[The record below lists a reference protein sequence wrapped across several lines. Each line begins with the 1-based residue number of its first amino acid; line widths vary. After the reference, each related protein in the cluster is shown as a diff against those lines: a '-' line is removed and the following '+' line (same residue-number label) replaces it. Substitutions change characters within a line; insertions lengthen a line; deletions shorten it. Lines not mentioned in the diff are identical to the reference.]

1 MVNTPLIFRKEA
13 LMLKYSVVGN
23 PMGVSV
29 ALLHGIFGSANN
41 WKGFILKLLER
52 RPDLR
57 IVLIDLRNHGGSPH
71 FSEEN
76 SLLQTAIDVLD
87 LQKTV
92 GYFRAIIGHSFGGKV
107 ALQCGDIPFQPEI
120 EEVWAL
126 DSSPGTVVADPES
139 EQEVAWVLNTLRSIK
154 MPVQRR
160 SQVKQAL
167 LEKGASMMISQWM
180 TTNLRHTDQGY
191 VWKFNLDGIQAM
203 LEDYFEQD
211 LWSVLEEPDLPMN
224 VKIIRASK
232 SDRWD
237 QVSIQRL
244 EALPERSKYY
254 VLDAGHWLHVDN
266 PEGLLSILEEDLL
279 RS

>member
-1 MVNTPLIFRKEA
+1 
-13 LMLKYSVVGN
+13 MLNYSVVGN

-29 ALLHGIFGSANN
+29 ALLHGIFGSGNN

-71 FSEEN
+71 YSEEN
-76 SLLQTAIDVLD
+76 NLLQTAVDVLD
-87 LQKTV
+87 LQRTV
-92 GYFRAIIGHSFGGKV
+92 GSFQAIVGHSFGGKV
-107 ALQCGDIPFQPEI
+107 ALQCGNIPFQTEI
-120 EEVWAL
+120 EEIWAL
-126 DSSPGTVVADPES
+126 DSSPGAVVANPEDQ
-139 EQEVAWVLNTLRSIK
+139 QEVAWVLETLRSIE

-160 SQVKQAL
+160 SQVRQAL
-167 LEKGASMMISQWM
+167 LGRGASMMISQWM
-180 TTNLRHTDQGY
+180 TTNLRHTPEGY

-211 LWSVLEEPDLPMN
+211 LWNVLEEPNLSMDANM
-224 VKIIRASK
+224 VRASK

-237 QVSIQRL
+237 QMSIQRL
-244 EALPERSKYY
+244 EALPERSTYY

-266 PEGLLSILEEDLL
+266 PEGLLSILEENLL
-279 RS
+279 CS